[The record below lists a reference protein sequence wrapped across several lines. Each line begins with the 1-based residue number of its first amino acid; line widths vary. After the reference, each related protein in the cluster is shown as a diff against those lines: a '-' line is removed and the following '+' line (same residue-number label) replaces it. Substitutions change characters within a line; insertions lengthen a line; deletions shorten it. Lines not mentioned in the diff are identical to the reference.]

1 MGDFTG
7 RRDNQFAAANRA
19 ATPARFSLAQ
29 VAETFSGKY
38 DVLRLLGMDSR
49 AEYYL
54 AREPGFS
61 SAVCLKALSPLAAR
75 DLRQR
80 ELFYLEAF
88 AASKL
93 SHFNI
98 ARTGGPQKL
107 GNIHF
112 CTVEYKPE
120 ARSLRELLNR
130 GGWLDINAAVEV
142 ADQIASA
149 LDYAHAAGVLHL
161 QLQPEHVLV
170 EPNGWVTVIG
180 FGIEPESK
188 WRWAHAARARKLA
201 APYASVEQATETA
214 MDHRSDLYSLGA
226 ILYEMLT
233 DRVPFDSDQDDLVR
247 QKQLVSVPA
256 PPYLISLDV
265 SEDVSN
271 VVMQLLARDPQ
282 DRFRS
287 AAEFQMALDAAINAP
302 TYVTA
307 RLN

>member
-1 MGDFTG
+1 MGEFTS
-7 RRDNQFAAANRA
+7 RRDNRIATVKCDAAL
-19 ATPARFSLAQ
+19 ARFGVEQIAEALA
-29 VAETFSGKY
+29 SKY
-38 DVLRLLGMDSR
+38 EVLELLSIDTR

-54 AREPGFS
+54 ARESGFS
-61 SAVCLKALSPLAAR
+61 SPICIKALSPLAAR

-98 ARTGGPQKL
+98 VRTGGPQKL
-107 GNIHF
+107 GQIHF
-112 CTVEYKPE
+112 CTVEHKPE
-120 ARSLRELLNR
+120 AHTLRELLNR
-130 GGWLDINAAVEV
+130 GGWLDIHTAVEV

-149 LDYAHAAGVLHL
+149 LDFAHAAGVLHL

-170 EPNGWVTVIG
+170 EPNGWVIVNG
-180 FGIEPESK
+180 FGIEGESK
-188 WRWAHAARARKLA
+188 WRWAHATRARKLA
-201 APYASVEQATETA
+201 APYASVEQATDGA
-214 MDHRSDLYSLGA
+214 MDYRSDLYSLGA

-233 DRVPFDSDQDDLVR
+233 DRVPFDSDEEDLVR

-265 SEDVSN
+265 SEEVSN

-282 DRFRS
+282 DRFKS
-287 AAEFQMALDAAINAP
+287 AAEFQIALDAAINAES
-302 TYVTA
+302 YVTA
-307 RLN
+307 RLS

>member
-1 MGDFTG
+1 MIS
-7 RRDNQFAAANRA
+7 RDVA
-19 ATPARFSLAQ
+19 PARFGIEQ
-29 VAETFSGKY
+29 IAEALVSKY
-38 DVLRLLGMDSR
+38 DVLQLLGTDAR

-54 AREPGFS
+54 AREQGFS
-61 SAVCLKALSPLAAR
+61 SAVCIKALSPLAAR

-98 ARTGGPQKL
+98 ARTGGPQKF
-107 GNIHF
+107 GSIHF
-112 CTVEYKPE
+112 CTVEHKPE
-120 ARSLRELLNR
+120 ARPLRELLNR
-130 GGWLDINAAVEV
+130 GGWLDLHTAVEI

-170 EPNGWVTVIG
+170 EPNGWVIVKG
-180 FGIEPESK
+180 FGIEFDSK

-201 APYASVEQATETA
+201 APYASVEQATETT

-233 DRVPFDSDQDDLVR
+233 DRVPFDSDEDDLVR

-256 PPYLISLDV
+256 PPYLISLEV
-265 SEDVSN
+265 SENVSN
-271 VVMQLLARDPQ
+271 VVMHLLARDPQ
-282 DRFRS
+282 DRFKS
-287 AAEFQMALDAAINAP
+287 AAEFQIALDAAINAEA
-302 TYVTA
+302 YVTA
-307 RLN
+307 RLS

>member
-1 MGDFTG
+1 MGEFTS
-7 RRDNQFAAANRA
+7 RKDNRIAAVNRDAAL
-19 ATPARFSLAQ
+19 ARFGVEQLAE
-29 VAETFSGKY
+29 ALASKY
-38 DVLRLLGMDSR
+38 EVLELLGIDTR

-54 AREPGFS
+54 ARESGFS
-61 SAVCLKALSPLAAR
+61 SPICIKALSPLAAR

-107 GNIHF
+107 GQIHF
-112 CTVEYKPE
+112 CTVEHKPE
-120 ARSLRELLNR
+120 AHTLRELLNR
-130 GGWLDINAAVEV
+130 GGWLDIHTAVEV

-149 LDYAHAAGVLHL
+149 LDFAHAAGVLHL

-170 EPNGWVTVIG
+170 EPNGWVIVNG
-180 FGIEPESK
+180 FGIEGESK

-201 APYASVEQATETA
+201 APYASVEQATDGA
-214 MDHRSDLYSLGA
+214 MDYRSDLYSLGA

-233 DRVPFDSDQDDLVR
+233 DRVPFDSDEEDLVR

-256 PPYLISLDV
+256 PPYLISMDV
-265 SEDVSN
+265 SEEVSN

-282 DRFRS
+282 DRFKS
-287 AAEFQMALDAAINAP
+287 AAEFQLALDAAMHAES
-302 TYVTA
+302 YVTA
-307 RLN
+307 RLR